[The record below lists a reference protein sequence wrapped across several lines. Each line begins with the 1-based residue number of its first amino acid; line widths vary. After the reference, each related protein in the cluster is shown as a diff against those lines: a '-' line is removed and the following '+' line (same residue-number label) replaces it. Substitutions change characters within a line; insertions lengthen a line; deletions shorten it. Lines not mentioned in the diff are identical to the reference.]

1 MSVEYCTT
9 EQLKEYATRTGRGD
23 DELHESIIPRASRV
37 IDSLCQV
44 KAGYFGVALPNAK
57 SAVLSGSGLSR
68 LRVPPYV
75 CGSIQYAEY
84 ASDCDEIFPDY
95 DEFTDEYDVQWL
107 KARDGKYFV
116 ADATVEI
123 TARWGWAC
131 VPDDIVEATIELAM
145 AMWRQKDAAFLR
157 VQADINGAGGVS
169 GAAVPDRVKMI
180 CEHWKRKR
188 AMVFA

>member
-1 MSVEYCTT
+1 MNVEYCTT
-9 EQLKEYATRTGRGD
+9 EELKQYATRTGRGD
-23 DELHESIIPRASRV
+23 DDLHESIIPRASRI
-37 IDSLCQV
+37 IDDLCHV
-44 KAGYFGVALPNAK
+44 KAGYFGVADQRCK
-57 SAVLSGSGLSR
+57 TGVLFGSGTRS
-68 LRVPPYV
+68 LRMPPYI

-84 ASDCDEIFPDY
+84 DGDCDAIFPDY
-95 DEFTDEYDVQWL
+95 VEFADEAGVQWL
-107 KARDGKYFV
+107 KAKAGEYFA
-116 ADATVEI
+116 ADATIEI

-169 GAAVPDRVKMI
+169 GAAVPERVKQI

-188 AMVFA
+188 ALVFA